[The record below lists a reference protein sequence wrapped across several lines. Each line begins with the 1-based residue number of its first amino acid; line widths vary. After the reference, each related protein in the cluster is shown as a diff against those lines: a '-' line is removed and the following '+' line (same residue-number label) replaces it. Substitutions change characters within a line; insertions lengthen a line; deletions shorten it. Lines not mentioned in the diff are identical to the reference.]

1 MFKWARRHKN
11 GYEVSS
17 KGDKRFSAFN
27 AILSDGRSI
36 EQHYQCDIKGYD
48 IGGTNWRL
56 GKGKP
61 SLRECDLLKE
71 YINLWREWAQD
82 NLHLMREL
90 YKEVIKHD
98 YTLTDCFATTE
109 VNQANALS
117 VVLNELVKKGK
128 Q

>member
-27 AILSDGRSI
+27 AILSDRRSI

-61 SLRECDLLKE
+61 SLRDCNLLEE

-90 YKEVIKHD
+90 YKEAMNHD
-98 YTLTDCFATTE
+98 YTLTDCFASTE